1 MNILYNILIEFI
13 DKILLPILSIFSK
26 RIIRFLKVRE
36 NLFQEIDKDID
47 RKKKYIWMHAASL
60 GEYELAIPLIKEIKK
75 TFDNEI
81 ILTFFSES
89 GFKLKDRIDEISK
102 TYFLPIDSS
111 GNAKKLVK
119 IFNPRFAV
127 FIKSEIWPNYI
138 NELKKENVK
147 FYLVNYVYNKYNSR
161 IFREILKKYTKI
173 FTQDENSEQ
182 ELKKIG
188 VDRALYTGNLKFN
201 RAKIQKKEK
210 YNNKALINY
219 LGEDKCIVFGSTWER
234 DEEIIFEYISEKI
247 NKNVKYI
254 IAPHDVSEKNISRI
268 KSKLN
273 NKVNLLSDYI
283 YNAQSNI
290 LIVNSIGVLK
300 YLYKFSNISYVGGG
314 FKKKGLHN
322 ILEPCVYGN
331 PVIFGK
337 YFKFSNEAKAL
348 IKLKGGFSVQNSK
361 QLKNTVNGLLFNANK
376 LKEIEIINSKFIDDN
391 LVSINSIIKSMQ
403 NE

>member
-13 DKILLPILSIFSK
+13 DKILLPIISIFSR
-26 RIIRFLKVRE
+26 RISRFLKVRE

-111 GNAKKLVK
+111 RNAKKLVK
-119 IFNPRFAV
+119 IFKPRFAV

-161 IFREILKKYTKI
+161 IFRVILKKYTKI
-173 FTQDENSEQ
+173 FTQDKNSEQ

-361 QLKNTVNGLLFNANK
+361 QLKNTVNELLFNANK
-376 LKEIEIINSKFIDDN
+376 LKEIKIINSKFIDDN

>member
-13 DKILLPILSIFSK
+13 YKILLPTLSIFSK

-89 GFKLKDRIDEISK
+89 GFKLKNRLDEISK

-119 IFNPRFAV
+119 VFKPRFAV

-161 IFREILKKYTKI
+161 IFRVILKKYTKI

-361 QLKNTVNGLLFNANK
+361 QLKNTVNELLFNANK
-376 LKEIEIINSKFIDDN
+376 LKEIKIINSKFIDDN
-391 LVSINSIIKSMQ
+391 LVSINSIIKSIQ

>member
-13 DKILLPILSIFSK
+13 DKILLPTLSIFSE
-26 RIIRFLKVRE
+26 RIIRFLKVRK
-36 NLFQEIDKDID
+36 NLFQEIDNDLD

-119 IFNPRFAV
+119 IFKPRFAV

-161 IFREILKKYTKI
+161 IFRVILKKYTKI

-361 QLKNTVNGLLFNANK
+361 QLKNTVNELLFNANK
-376 LKEIEIINSKFIDDN
+376 LKEIKIINSKFIDDN
-391 LVSINSIIKSMQ
+391 LVSINSIIKSIQ

>member
-13 DKILLPILSIFSK
+13 DKILLPTLSIFSK

-36 NLFQEIDKDID
+36 NLFQEIDNDLD

-119 IFNPRFAV
+119 IFKPRFAV

-161 IFREILKKYTKI
+161 IFRVILKKYTKI

-210 YNNKALINY
+210 YNNKALTNY
-219 LGEDKCIVFGSTWER
+219 LGKDKCIVFGSTWER

-254 IAPHDVSEKNISRI
+254 IAPHDVSEKNIIRI

-361 QLKNTVNGLLFNANK
+361 QLKNTVNELLFNANK
-376 LKEIEIINSKFIDDN
+376 LKEIKIINSKFIDDN
-391 LVSINSIIKSMQ
+391 LVSINSIIKSIQ

>member
-13 DKILLPILSIFSK
+13 YKILLPTLSIFSK

-36 NLFQEIDKDID
+36 NLFQEIDNDLD

-119 IFNPRFAV
+119 IFKPRFAV

-147 FYLVNYVYNKYNSR
+147 FYLVNYVYNKYHSR
-161 IFREILKKYTKI
+161 IFRGILKKYTKI

-234 DEEIIFEYISEKI
+234 DEEIIFEYICEKI

-361 QLKNTVNGLLFNANK
+361 QLKNTLNELLFNANK
-376 LKEIEIINSKFIDDN
+376 LKEIKIINSKFIDDN
-391 LVSINSIIKSMQ
+391 LVSINSIIKSIQ

>member
-26 RIIRFLKVRE
+26 RISRFLKVRE
-36 NLFQEIDKDID
+36 NLFQEMDKDID
-47 RKKKYIWMHAASL
+47 RKKKYIWIHAASL

-89 GFKLKDRIDEISK
+89 GFKLKDRRHEISK
-102 TYFLPIDSS
+102 TYFLPIDSNE
-111 GNAKKLVK
+111 NAKKLVK
-119 IFNPRFAV
+119 VFNPRFAV

-138 NELKKENVK
+138 NELKKENIK
-147 FYLVNYVYNKYNSR
+147 FYLVNYVYDKYNSR
-161 IFREILKKYTKI
+161 IFKGILKKYTKV
-173 FTQDENSEQ
+173 FTQDLNSER
-182 ELKKIG
+182 ELKKMR
-188 VDRALYTGNLKFN
+188 VDRALYIGNLKFN

-210 YNNKALINY
+210 YNNKELINY
-219 LGEDKCIVFGSTWER
+219 LGDDKCMVFGSTWGR
-234 DEEIIFEYISEKI
+234 DEEIIFEYISEEI
-247 NKNVKYI
+247 NKNIKCI
-254 IAPHDVSEKNISRI
+254 IAPHEVSEKNISRI

-273 NKVNLLSDYI
+273 SKVNLLSDYK

-290 LIVNSIGVLK
+290 LIVDSIGVLK

-361 QLKNTVNGLLFNANK
+361 ELKNTINGLLFNANK

>member
-26 RIIRFLKVRE
+26 RISRFLKVRE
-36 NLFQEIDKDID
+36 NLFQEIDNDLD

-119 IFNPRFAV
+119 IFKPRFAV

-138 NELKKENVK
+138 NELKKENVR

-161 IFREILKKYTKI
+161 IFRGILKKYTKI

-290 LIVNSIGVLK
+290 LIVDSIGVLK

-361 QLKNTVNGLLFNANK
+361 QLKNTVNELLFNANK
-376 LKEIEIINSKFIDDN
+376 LKEIKIINSKFIDDN
-391 LVSINSIIKSMQ
+391 LVSINSIIKSIQ

>member
-13 DKILLPILSIFSK
+13 DKILLPTLSIFSK
-26 RIIRFLKVRE
+26 RISRFLKVRE
-36 NLFQEIDKDID
+36 NLFQEIDNDID

-89 GFKLKDRIDEISK
+89 GFKLKDRRHEISK

-111 GNAKKLVK
+111 RNAKKLVK

-147 FYLVNYVYNKYNSR
+147 FYLVNYVYYKYNSR
-161 IFREILKKYTKI
+161 LFKEILKKYTKI

-182 ELKKIG
+182 ELKKMG
-188 VDRALYTGNLKFN
+188 VDDALYIGNLKFN

-247 NKNVKYI
+247 NKNVKCI

-283 YNAQSNI
+283 YNAQSNV

-361 QLKNTVNGLLFNANK
+361 QLNNTVNELLFNANK
-376 LKEIEIINSKFIDDN
+376 LKEIKIINSKFIDDN
-391 LVSINSIIKSMQ
+391 LASINSIIKSIQ

>member
-26 RIIRFLKVRE
+26 RISRFLKVRE
-36 NLFQEIDKDID
+36 NIFQEIDNDLD

-119 IFNPRFAV
+119 IFKPRFAV

-138 NELKKENVK
+138 NELKKENVR

-161 IFREILKKYTKI
+161 IFRGILKKYTKI

-188 VDRALYTGNLKFN
+188 VDHALYTGNLKFN

-210 YNNKALINY
+210 YNNKALTNY
-219 LGEDKCIVFGSTWER
+219 LGKDKCIVFGSTWER

-283 YNAQSNI
+283 YNAQNNI
-290 LIVNSIGVLK
+290 LIVDSIGVLK

-361 QLKNTVNGLLFNANK
+361 QLKNTVNELLFNANK
-376 LKEIEIINSKFIDDN
+376 LKEIKIINSKFIDDN
-391 LVSINSIIKSMQ
+391 LVSINSIIKSIQ

>member
-13 DKILLPILSIFSK
+13 YKILLPTLSIFSK

-36 NLFQEIDKDID
+36 NLFQEIDNDID

-89 GFKLKDRIDEISK
+89 GFKLKDRRHEISK

-111 GNAKKLVK
+111 RNAKKLVK
-119 IFNPRFAV
+119 IFNPRFAI

-147 FYLVNYVYNKYNSR
+147 LYLVNYVYYKYNSR
-161 IFREILKKYTKI
+161 LFKEILKKYTKI

-182 ELKKIG
+182 ELKKMG
-188 VDRALYTGNLKFN
+188 VDDALYIGNLKFN

-247 NKNVKYI
+247 NKNVKCI

-348 IKLKGGFSVQNSK
+348 IKLKGGFSIRNSK
-361 QLKNTVNGLLFNANK
+361 QLINTINGLLFNANK
-376 LKEIEIINSKFIDDN
+376 LKEIEIINTKFIDEN

>member
-13 DKILLPILSIFSK
+13 DKVLLPILSIFSK
-26 RIIRFLKVRE
+26 KISRFLKVRE

-60 GEYELAIPLIKEIKK
+60 GEYELAIPLIREIKK
-75 TFDNEI
+75 TFENEI

-89 GFKLKDRIDEISK
+89 GFKLKDRIHEISK
-102 TYFLPIDSS
+102 AYFLPIDSYE
-111 GNAKKLVK
+111 NAKKLVEV
-119 IFNPRFAV
+119 FNPRFAV

-147 FYLVNYVYNKYNSR
+147 FYLVNYVYNKYHSR
-161 IFREILKKYTKI
+161 IFRGILKKYTKI

-182 ELKKIG
+182 ELKKLG

-234 DEEIIFEYISEKI
+234 DEEIIFEYICEKI

-348 IKLKGGFSVQNSK
+348 IKLKSGFSVQNSK
-361 QLKNTVNGLLFNANK
+361 QLMNTINGLLFNANK

-391 LVSINSIIKSMQ
+391 LVSINSIIKSIQ